1 MASEVRTKTAE
12 IVREDISGQG
22 GTIVPVHETVFAGDE
37 AILDPNSPLA
47 VQIPEDSG
55 ADRSRIAV
63 PLGETLA
70 SGHVEAKFGTAAAP
84 LPVSSEAGDDQPS
97 EYVRAVGDDS
107 GAEHTPDLE
116 RVETPEVHN
125 ETEVVRTA
133 EVTRDVEAESPAS
146 SKSE

>member
-1 MASEVRTKTAE
+1 MASEIRTKTAE
-12 IVREDISGQG
+12 VVREDIRGQG

-47 VQIPEDSG
+47 VQIPEGSD

-70 SGHVEAKFGTAAAP
+70 EGHVEAKFGTAAAP
-84 LPVSSEAGDDQPS
+84 LPVSSTAGSDQPS
-97 EYVRAVGDDS
+97 EYVRAVGDES
-107 GAEHTPDLE
+107 GDEHTPDLE
-116 RVETPEVHN
+116 RIETPEVHN
-125 ETEVVRTA
+125 EPEVARTA
-133 EVTRDVEAESPAS
+133 DVTRDIEAESPAS